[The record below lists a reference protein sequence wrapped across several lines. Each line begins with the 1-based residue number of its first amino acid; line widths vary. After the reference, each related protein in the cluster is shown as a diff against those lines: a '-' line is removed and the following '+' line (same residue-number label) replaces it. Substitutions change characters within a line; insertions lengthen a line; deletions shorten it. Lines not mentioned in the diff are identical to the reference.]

1 MRTLCAVVLAFEV
14 IVIGL
19 AIPIAIN
26 LEGADPAVAGGLWG
40 GMALAALVLAGLQKY
55 TWAHY
60 AAWVLQAGLLFSSF
74 MVTGMPM
81 VAIVFVSLWV
91 TGVIM
96 GSKVDAVQAAHAAH
110 AEASER
116 AEAEE
121 GAEGPES
128 SEGAEGPGGSQESE
142 GRREAPTADDAVA
155 TASQRQTR

>member
-40 GMALAALVLAGLQKY
+40 GMAVAALVLAGLQKH

-60 AAWVLQAGLLFSSF
+60 AAWALQAGLLFSSF
-74 MVTGMPM
+74 TVTGMPL

-96 GSKVDAVQAAHAAH
+96 GRKVDEAQAAHVAH
-110 AEASER
+110 AEAAER
-116 AEAEE
+116 AEGSE
-121 GAEGPES
+121 GAEGPE
-128 SEGAEGPGGSQESE
+128 GSQESE
-142 GRREAPTADDAVA
+142 GTGEGSTADDEVA